1 MRLQVPDYENIVL
14 EPSRP
19 RYTFQRSVSE
29 PKPISSK
36 AAAIQQQQHSQQLLH
51 RFASFSR
58 TFDFD
63 KCPDPWTSDTFE
75 KEPKDDRSA
84 PIAKLESLDELDL
97 VCNGGGGGGGSLCE
111 GEDLILQESPQGS
124 PKKPKK

>member
-1 MRLQVPDYENIVL
+1 MSL
-14 EPSRP
+14 ESSRP

-36 AAAIQQQQHSQQLLH
+36 TAAAQQQQHSQQVLH

-58 TFDFD
+58 TFDYD
-63 KCPDPWTSDTFE
+63 KCPDPWTEE
-75 KEPKDDRSA
+75 KDLKEDKSA

-97 VCNGGGGGGGSLCE
+97 VCARSGCG
-111 GEDLILQESPQGS
+111 
-124 PKKPKK
+124 